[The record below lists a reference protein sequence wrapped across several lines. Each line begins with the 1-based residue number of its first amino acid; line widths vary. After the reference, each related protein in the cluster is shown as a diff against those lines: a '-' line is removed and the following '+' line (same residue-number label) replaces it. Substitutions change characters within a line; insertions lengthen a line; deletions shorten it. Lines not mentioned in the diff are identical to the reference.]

1 MRAQGRLTAGRRG
14 EWPFWIGAWRALDL
28 TEAFEFEFCRTIG
41 QLVGRPPARSV
52 APGSLLGGL
61 CMFDHKSS
69 PVLAAAVAGGLLGFS
84 ACLGVAYAADV
95 KPAVIY
101 DLGGKFDK
109 SFNEGV
115 YNGAL
120 KFKKETGINFRD
132 LEIQND
138 AQREQVLR
146 KFAKDGFSPIMTVGF
161 AWATAL
167 GKVADEFPK
176 TEFGIIDSVVDKPN
190 VQSIV
195 FKENESSFIVGVIAA
210 KTSKTGKVGFVG
222 GMDIP
227 LISKFECGYQQGVK
241 YASDGKDEVFANMT
255 GTTPAA
261 WNDPVKGGELAKS
274 QMDRGADIVYAAA
287 GATGQGVL
295 KAAADAGKLGIGVD
309 SDQDNLFPGKV
320 LTSALK
326 HVDVATYKMFMDAKN
341 GTWKAGVR
349 TLGLKDGGV
358 DYSSDQW
365 NKDIL
370 TPEAKAA
377 AEAAKADIISGK
389 IEVHDYMTDNKCPA

>member
-1 MRAQGRLTAGRRG
+1 MAGG
-14 EWPFWIGAWRALDL
+14 IFKFAGA
-28 TEAFEFEFCRTIG
+28 I
-41 QLVGRPPARSV
+41 
-52 APGSLLGGL
+52 
-61 CMFDHKSS
+61 
-69 PVLAAAVAGGLLGFS
+69 AAALMASTAAF
-84 ACLGVAYAADV
+84 AADV
-95 KPAVIY
+95 KPAVVY

-115 YNGAL
+115 FNGAT
-120 KFKKETGINFRD
+120 KFTKDTGVAFRD
-132 LEIQND
+132 LEIQSD

-176 TEFGIIDSVVDKPN
+176 TDFGIIDMVVDKPN

-195 FKENESSFIVGVIAA
+195 FKEHEGSFLVGVIAA
-210 KTSKTGKVGFVG
+210 ETSKSGKVGFVG

-227 LISKFECGYQQGVK
+227 LISKFGCGYAQGVK
-241 YASDGKDEVFANMT
+241 YVKGSDEVFANMT
-255 GTTPAA
+255 GTDYHA

-320 LTSALK
+320 LTSMLK
-326 HVDVATYKMFMDAKN
+326 HVDVATYQMFKDAKD
-341 GTWKAGVR
+341 GAWKPGIKAF
-349 TLGLKDGGV
+349 GLAEGGV
-358 DYSSDQW
+358 GYAQDEW
-365 NKDIL
+365 NKPIL
-370 TPEAKAA
+370 TADAVKA

-389 IEVHDYMTDNKCPA
+389 IQVHDFTADGKCPV

>member
-1 MRAQGRLTAGRRG
+1 MTGRKFTT
-14 EWPFWIGAWRALDL
+14 FSS
-28 TEAFEFEFCRTIG
+28 AF
-41 QLVGRPPARSV
+41 
-52 APGSLLGGL
+52 
-61 CMFDHKSS
+61 
-69 PVLAAAVAGGLLGFS
+69 AAALLASTAAF
-84 ACLGVAYAADV
+84 AADV
-95 KPAVIY
+95 KPAVVY

-115 YNGAL
+115 FNGAT
-120 KFKKETGINFRD
+120 KFKKDTGVDFRD

-167 GKVADEFPK
+167 DKVAGEFPNTK
-176 TEFGIIDSVVDKPN
+176 FGIIDMVVDKPN

-195 FKENESSFIVGVIAA
+195 FKAEEGSFLVGVIAA
-210 KTSKTGKVGFVG
+210 TTSKTGKVGFVG

-227 LISKFECGYQQGVK
+227 LISAFECGYAQGVK
-241 YASDGKDEVFANMT
+241 YANGKDEVLANMT

-274 QMDRGADIVYAAA
+274 QIDRGADIVFAAA

-320 LTSALK
+320 LTSMLK
-326 HVDVATYKMFMDAKN
+326 RVDIATYDSFKSAKD
-341 GTWKAGVR
+341 GSWKAGVQVF
-349 TLGLKDGGV
+349 GLKDNGV
-358 DYSSDQW
+358 GYAEDQW
-365 NKDIL
+365 NKAVL
-370 TPEAKAA
+370 TPDAKKA

-389 IEVHDYMTDNKCPA
+389 INVHNYMSDNKCPV